1 MTGPSVNSSS
11 RGAADK
17 RAANRRLV
25 ALGQGFKRPPGSLRE
40 DGLTG
45 PEIVEI
51 WRRTGSIASGIS
63 TSDGGKR
70 GGR

>member
-1 MTGPSVNSSS
+1 MKAPALNE
-11 RGAADK
+11 K

-51 WRRTGSIASGIS
+51 WRRTGSIASGS
-63 TSDGGKR
+63 NGGKR
-70 GGR
+70 GSR